1 VFRTITITLLVFVG
15 CSLYLH
21 AQPPQIR
28 ATLDK
33 KEALIGDH
41 IRLQLQADYGTNL
54 SLQFPIFGKRLD
66 SLEVLEVQ
74 SKDST
79 IANNQIH
86 ATQNILLTVFD
97 TGFYKLP
104 PLVFTY
110 KGPNSLFS
118 QITTDTLYLIVKAPV
133 VDQQGDIKPIANII
147 EPPKTWL
154 DYLPYALLITV
165 LLSILSGFVWW
176 KRRPKIIAEP
186 NLPPT
191 PLLPPHT
198 LAQQQLLHLDQ
209 KQWWQQGKV
218 KQYYTDLSN
227 ILRQYIEAR
236 YQKPAMEQTTDE
248 ILQSLDA
255 QLSNNELQ
263 NLKDTLL
270 VADMVKF
277 AKATPT
283 VEQHIAALQNA
294 QQFVKDTQQ
303 TELEEIT
310 PTQ

>member
-1 VFRTITITLLVFVG
+1 MFRTITITLLAFIKL
-15 CSLYLH
+15 SLYLH

-41 IRLQLQADYGTNL
+41 IRLQLQANYGTNL
-54 SLQFPIFGKRLD
+54 SLQFPKFGKHLD
-66 SLEVLEVQ
+66 SLEVLNVQ
-74 SKDST
+74 TKDST

-110 KGPNSLFS
+110 KGQNSLFS
-118 QITTDTLYLIVKAPV
+118 QITTDTLYLTVKAPI
-133 VDQQGDIKPIANII
+133 VDQQADIKPIANII
-147 EPPKTWL
+147 EPPISWL
-154 DYLPYALLITV
+154 DYLPYTLLTTLFLTALI
-165 LLSILSGFVWW
+165 GFVWW
-176 KRRPKIIAEP
+176 KQRPKTIAKP
-186 NLPPT
+186 NLPTT

-198 LAQQQLLHLDQ
+198 LAQQQLQQLNQ
-209 KQWWQQGKV
+209 KQWWQKGKV

-227 ILRQYIEAR
+227 ILRQYIEAQ
-236 YQKPAMEQTTDE
+236 YQKPAMEQTTDQ
-248 ILQSLDA
+248 ILQSLDN
-255 QLSNNELQ
+255 QLSNNQLN
-263 NLKDTLL
+263 NLKNTLL

-283 VEQHIAALQNA
+283 VEQHIEAFQNA

-303 TELEEIT
+303 I
-310 PTQ
+310 

>member
-1 VFRTITITLLVFVG
+1 MFRTITITLLVFVG

-41 IRLQLQADYGTNL
+41 IRLQLQANYGAEV
-54 SLQFPIFGKRLD
+54 SLKFPNFGKRLD

-74 SKDST
+74 TKDST

-97 TGFYKLP
+97 TGFYRIP
-104 PLVFTY
+104 PLAFTY
-110 KGPNSLFS
+110 KGTNSLFS
-118 QITTDTLYLIVKAPV
+118 QITTDTLYLIVKAPI

-147 EPPKTWL
+147 EPPKSWL
-154 DYLPYALLITV
+154 DYLPYALAITL

-176 KRRPKIIAEP
+176 KRRRKSIAEP

-191 PLLPPHT
+191 PILPPHT

-236 YQKPAMEQTTDE
+236 YQKPALEQTTNE
-248 ILQSLDA
+248 ILQSLNT
-255 QLSNNELQ
+255 QLNPNELQ
-263 NLKDTLL
+263 KLKDTLFA
-270 VADMVKF
+270 ADMVKF

-294 QQFVKDTQQ
+294 QQFVTNTQK
-303 TELEEIT
+303 TELDEIT